1 MLKRAGEYDGGVEL
15 TFTHARLAG
24 FCCAEIWQD
33 VVPAPDHDN
42 PNDEVRGPQ
51 ELRGIVRLTS
61 GSFRSLA
68 DTAGELHLDDG
79 RKFKVRI
86 KSAGGPEAIVQSF

>member
-1 MLKRAGEYDGGVEL
+1 MLKRAGKYDGRVEL
-15 TFTHARLAG
+15 SFTDATLAG
-24 FCCAEIWQD
+24 SCCAEIWQD

-51 ELRGIVRLTS
+51 ELRGIVHLTS
-61 GSFRSLA
+61 GTFRSLA
-68 DTAGELHLDDG
+68 DIAGELYLDDG

-86 KSAGGPEAIVQSF
+86 NSAGGPEAIVQSF